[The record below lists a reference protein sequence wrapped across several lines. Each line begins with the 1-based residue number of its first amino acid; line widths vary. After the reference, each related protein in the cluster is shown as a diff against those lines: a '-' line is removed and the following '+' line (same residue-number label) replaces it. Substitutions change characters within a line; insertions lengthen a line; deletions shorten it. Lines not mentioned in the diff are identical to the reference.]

1 MKALIW
7 ILILGAIG
15 YFGYTNYV
23 KPLTDEEREVQMV
36 EKKFDAAVEEY
47 MQAVR
52 KAGGL
57 GMDTVSDADAAIRK
71 VRATK
76 DALLNLRRRLKDD
89 AAIERA
95 KVLEGKMRNFYG
107 KNDLIWF

>member
-15 YFGYTNYV
+15 YFGYTNFV
-23 KPLTDEEREVQMV
+23 KPLTSEEKDVQLI
-36 EKKFDAAVEEY
+36 ENKYNAAVEEY

-52 KAGGL
+52 KMGGL
-57 GMDTVSDADAAIRK
+57 GMGTISDADDAIRK
-71 VRATK
+71 VRGTK
-76 DALLNLRRRLKDD
+76 EALLNLKRRLKD
-89 AAIERA
+89 AVAIEKA
-95 KVLEGKMRNFYG
+95 NALEAKMRQFYS

>member
-15 YFGYTNYV
+15 YFGYTNFV
-23 KPLTDEEREVQMV
+23 KPLTAEENEVQLI
-36 EKKFDAAVEEY
+36 ENKYNAAVEEY

-52 KAGGL
+52 KMGGL
-57 GMDTVSDADAAIRK
+57 GMDTVSDADGAIRK
-71 VRATK
+71 IRGTK
-76 DALLNLRRRLKDD
+76 EALLNLKRRLKDA
-89 AAIERA
+89 AAIKKA
-95 KVLEGKMRNFYG
+95 NALEAKMRQFYG

>member
-23 KPLTDEEREVQMV
+23 QPLTGEEKEVKIV
-36 EKKFDAAVEEY
+36 EDRYDAAVEEY
-47 MQAVR
+47 LQAVR

-57 GMDTVSDADAAIRK
+57 GMDTIADADAAIGKLRS
-71 VRATK
+71 TK
-76 DALLNLRRRLKDD
+76 TALLNLKRRLKDE
-89 AAIERA
+89 AALERA
-95 KVLEGKMRNFYG
+95 NALETKMRNFYAQ
-107 KNDLIWF
+107 NDLIWF

>member
-1 MKALIW
+1 MRALVW

-15 YFGYTNYV
+15 YFGYTHFV
-23 KPLTDEEREVQMV
+23 KPLTSEEKEVQMV

-57 GMDTVSDADAAIRK
+57 GMDTISDVDAAIRK

-76 DALLNLRRRLKDD
+76 EALQNLRRRLKNE
-89 AAIERA
+89 AAIQRA
-95 KVLEGKMRNFYG
+95 NAVEAKMRNFYG
-107 KNDLIWF
+107 QNDLIWF

>member
-1 MKALIW
+1 MKALVW

-15 YFGYTNYV
+15 YFGYTNYL
-23 KPLTDEEREVQMV
+23 KPLTGEEKEVQMV
-36 EKKFDAAVEEY
+36 ENKFDSAVEEY
-47 MQAVR
+47 LQAVR

-57 GMDTVSDADAAIRK
+57 GMDTISDADAAIRK

-76 DALLNLRRRLKDD
+76 DALLNLKRRLKNEV
-89 AAIERA
+89 AIEKA
-95 KVLEGKMRNFYG
+95 NELEAKMRNFYS

>member
-23 KPLTDEEREVQMV
+23 KPLTSEEKEVKLV
-36 EKKFDAAVEEY
+36 EDKFDAAVEEY
-47 MQAVR
+47 LQAVR

-76 DALLNLRRRLKDD
+76 DALLNLKRRLKDE
-89 AAIERA
+89 AALEKA
-95 KVLEGKMRNFYG
+95 KALEAKMRNFYAR
-107 KNDLIWF
+107 NDLIWF

>member
-1 MKALIW
+1 MRAFIW

-23 KPLTDEEREVQMV
+23 KPLTGEEKEVQMI

-57 GMDTVSDADAAIRK
+57 GMDTISDVDDAIRK
-71 VRATK
+71 VRVTK
-76 DALLNLRRRLKDD
+76 DALLNLKRRLKDE

-95 KVLEGKMRNFYG
+95 KVLEAKMRNFYG
-107 KNDLIWF
+107 KNELIWF

>member
-1 MKALIW
+1 MKALVW

-15 YFGYTNYV
+15 YFGYTNYL
-23 KPLTDEEREVQMV
+23 KPLTGEEKEVQMV
-36 EKKFDAAVEEY
+36 ENKFDSAVEEY
-47 MQAVR
+47 LQAVR

-57 GMDTVSDADAAIRK
+57 GMDTISDADAAIRK

-76 DALLNLRRRLKDD
+76 DALLNLKRRLKDE
-89 AAIERA
+89 AAIQKANELEA
-95 KVLEGKMRNFYG
+95 KMMNFYV

>member
-23 KPLTDEEREVQMV
+23 KPLTGEEQEVKLI
-36 EKKFDAAVEEY
+36 ENKFDAAVEEY
-47 MQAVR
+47 VQAVR

-57 GMDTVSDADAAIRK
+57 GMDTVSDTDAAIRK

-76 DALLNLRRRLKDD
+76 DALLNLKRRLKNE
-89 AAIERA
+89 AAIKRA
-95 KVLEGKMRNFYG
+95 NALEAKMRNFYG

>member
-15 YFGYTNYV
+15 YFGYTNFIR
-23 KPLTDEEREVQMV
+23 PLTDEEQEVKLI
-36 EKKFDAAVEEY
+36 EDKFDAAVEEY
-47 MQAVR
+47 LQAVR
-52 KAGGL
+52 AAGGL
-57 GMDTVSDADAAIRK
+57 GMDTISDVDVAIRK

-76 DALLNLRRRLKDD
+76 EALLNLKRRLKDE
-89 AAIERA
+89 AAINRA
-95 KVLEGKMRNFYG
+95 NALEAKMRNFYS

>member
-23 KPLTDEEREVQMV
+23 KPLTSEEKEVKLV
-36 EKKFDAAVEEY
+36 EGKFDAAVEEY
-47 MQAVR
+47 LQAVR

-57 GMDTVSDADAAIRK
+57 GMDTVSDTDAAIRK

-76 DALLNLRRRLKDD
+76 DALLNLKRRLKDG
-89 AAIERA
+89 AALEKA
-95 KVLEGKMRNFYG
+95 KALEAKMRNFYAR
-107 KNDLIWF
+107 NDLIWF